1 MDAVKLTGL
10 ELFEDMKK
18 RECVPNQV
26 TYNSFLKYYSVTNE
40 IERGV
45 EMMGHGVPVSSTNTP
60 LIHAL
65 LETRRVAEARGDGG
79 GRVGS

>member
-1 MDAVKLTGL
+1 M
-10 ELFEDMKK
+10 LFRVFAPDVK

-26 TYNSFLKYYSVTNE
+26 TVTNE

-65 LETRRVAEARGDGG
+65 VETRRVAEARGDGG